1 MSTSTQDTKQR
12 LSRLKEE
19 GALEIGRGNCDKALR
34 DFLEVLKVAPN
45 DIHALMKVG
54 DCCHKLGRNDEA
66 CRYYDRLV
74 DVFSSEGFVVKAIAV
89 HKLILKIN
97 PGFSGGEK
105 RLSTLYEKKIA
116 QTAPVLPAK
125 GKTAGPHRDYE
136 KPPLFSDL
144 SHDEFVA
151 VIEKLTPADVGA
163 EGMIIRQGEPGDSI
177 FIVVSGQ
184 VSIFRRDEDK
194 NEVWITNLGEG
205 SFFGEFGYF
214 SGQKRFASVKAVED
228 TTLLEIGRKDL
239 ESIIAKHPRVREVMF
254 KFYKERILDTLLAI
268 SPLFCVL
275 SPEERGRL
283 MKEVSFSTHKKG
295 TRIVR
300 EGEVGDLMYVII
312 SGEVEVATERE
323 AMVVPLALLKSGDFF
338 GEVAV
343 ITDRPRTATVTAKTD
358 ISVAEISKG
367 SVAGAI
373 GKHPEIEQLL
383 SSYIQ
388 MRVENTISTFMQ
400 FKNRKIESGLV

>member
-1 MSTSTQDTKQR
+1 MGADRQDSR
-12 LSRLKEE
+12 ENLPRLKEQ
-19 GALEIGRGNCDKALR
+19 GALEIGRGNWDKALR
-34 DFLEVLKVAPN
+34 DFLEVLKTAP
-45 DIHALMKVG
+45 DDTHALMKAG
-54 DCCHKLGRNDEA
+54 DCCHKLGRGDEA
-66 CRYYDRLV
+66 CRYYDKLV
-74 DVFSSEGFVVKAIAV
+74 DIFSSEGFVVKAIAV

-97 PGFSGGEK
+97 PHFPGGEN
-105 RLSTLYEKKIA
+105 RLSILYEKKVA
-116 QTAPVLPAK
+116 ETSPALPAK
-125 GKTAGPHRDYE
+125 GKSAGAGISYE

-144 SHDEFVA
+144 SHDEFMSVVEKLSPVA
-151 VIEKLTPADVGA
+151 VGPD
-163 EGMIIRQGEPGDSI
+163 GMIIRQGEAGDSI
-177 FIVVSGQ
+177 FVIVSGQ

-194 NEVWITNLGEG
+194 NEVWITNLKEG
-205 SFFGEFGYF
+205 DFFGEFGYF

-239 ESIIAKHPRVREVMF
+239 ESIIAKHPRVRQVLL

-275 SPEERGRL
+275 SPDERGRL
-283 MKEVSFSTHKKG
+283 LKEVSFSTHKRG
-295 TRIVR
+295 AEIVH
-300 EGEVGDLMYVII
+300 EGDSGDRMYVII
-312 SGEVEVATERE
+312 SGEVEVTTEKE
-323 AMVVPLALLKSGDFF
+323 GTVVPLARLKSGDFF

-343 ITDRPRTATVTAKTD
+343 ITDRPRTATVAAKTD
-358 ISVAEISKG
+358 VNVAEISKG

-373 GKHPEIEQLL
+373 KTHPEIERLL

>member
-1 MSTSTQDTKQR
+1 MQDTRQN
-12 LSRLKEE
+12 LARLKEE
-19 GALEIGRGNCDKALR
+19 GAAEIGRGNWDKALR
-34 DFLEVLKVAPN
+34 DFLEVLKIAPN
-45 DIHALMKVG
+45 DTHALMKAG
-54 DCCHKLGRNDEA
+54 DCCHRLGRDDEA

-74 DVFSSEGFVVKAIAV
+74 GIFSSEGFVVKAIAV

-97 PGFSGGEK
+97 PTFPGGEE
-105 RLSTLYEKKIA
+105 RLSSLYEKKVA
-116 QTAPVLPAK
+116 QTGPALPSK
-125 GKTAGPHRDYE
+125 GKSAGAGVSYE

-144 SHDEFVA
+144 SHDEFLA
-151 VIEKLTPADVGA
+151 VIEKLSPADVGP
-163 EGMIIRQGEPGDSI
+163 GDMIIKEGEAGDSI
-177 FIVVSGQ
+177 FIIVSGQ

-228 TTLLEIGRKDL
+228 TTLLEISRKDL
-239 ESIIAKHPRVREVMF
+239 ESVTAKHPRVRDVLL

-275 SPEERGRL
+275 SPEERGGL
-283 MKEVSFSTHKKG
+283 MKEVSFSTYKRG
-295 TRIVR
+295 VRIVQ
-300 EGEVGDLMYVII
+300 EGDTGDRMYVII
-312 SGEVEVATERE
+312 SGEVEVITEKE
-323 AMVVPLALLKSGDFF
+323 SMVVPLAWLKSGDFF

-358 ISVAEISKG
+358 VAVAEISKG
-367 SVAGAI
+367 CVAGAI
-373 GKHPEIEQLL
+373 KRHPEIERLL